1 MPSKSV
7 EDKIQKE
14 MEKFKLK
21 FSDKEQEKQL
31 AEIERR
37 LKALRDK
44 PKPDYKDEIWT
55 RIYEDVM
62 ELKKKSKK

>member
-14 MEKFKLK
+14 MEIFKLK
-21 FSDKEQEKQL
+21 FSDKEQEDL
-31 AEIERR
+31 LEEIESR

-44 PKPDYKDEIWT
+44 PNPDYKDEIWT
-55 RIYEDVM
+55 KVYKDVL